1 MLAGAISRE
10 VNLAPWREDE
20 FLQVYLYGEA
30 RTEPDAF
37 IDVIANEEAHG
48 AELVDVELTTM
59 PTSGNRPIGSM
70 SGEHVMVLTFRDGP
84 ADQHT
89 PEAGSSS
96 ADRFD
101 IPCQMVPGRALAGVD
116 SA

>member
-1 MLAGAISRE
+1 MLARVIRRE

-30 RTEPDAF
+30 LTEPDAF

-84 ADQHT
+84 ADQRT
-89 PEAGSSS
+89 SDERWPVFNS
-96 ADRFD
+96 A
-101 IPCQMVPGRALAGVD
+101 
-116 SA
+116 